1 MAFSM
6 VWAMTGFLM
15 VLCVKELNSLLSH
28 ISMDTS
34 MKHLLHKRGVS
45 SALLQFVI
53 EVEIIAPDNVTEE
66 QVKSSVNASSFPLR
80 NSSEILSVDITTFCA
95 SNGSVLQCRCQQQ
108 FFWGADVCS
117 RYGVC
122 DQISGGACTCI
133 NGISADGHFC
143 QSDVDECAVQP
154 SICGPNS
161 NCTNTI
167 LSYNCSC
174 LNGFNVKIP
183 GFSINNVNNT
193 CQDIDE
199 CAVIPSVCGPNSNC
213 TNTIGSYNCSCLNG
227 FSVTSPGFSINVSNT
242 CQDVNECAVI
252 PSVCGPNSNCTNT
265 IGSYT
270 CSCLNGFSVTSPDFS
285 INVNNMCQDVNECA
299 VIPSVCGPNSNC
311 TNTIGSYNCSCLNGF
326 SVTSPDFSINN
337 INNTCQDV
345 NECAVIPSVCGPNS
359 NCTNT
364 IGSYNCS
371 CLNGFSVTSPD
382 FSINNVNNTCQ
393 DVNECAVIP
402 SVCGPNSNCTNTIGS
417 YTCSCL
423 NGFSV
428 TSPDFS
434 INVNNM
440 CQDVN
445 ECAVIPSVCGPNSN
459 CTNTIGSYNCSCLN
473 GFSVTSPDFSINNI
487 NNTCQD
493 VNECAVIPSVCG
505 PNSNCTN
512 TIGSYNCSCLNG
524 FSVTSPD
531 FSINNINNTC
541 QDVNECAVI
550 PSVCGPNS
558 NCTNTIGSYNC
569 SCLNGFS
576 VTSPGFSI
584 NVNNTCQDVNEC
596 AVIPSVCGPNSS
608 CTNTIGS
615 YNCSCL
621 NGFSV
626 TWPDFSINN
635 VNNMCQ
641 DVNECAVI
649 SSVCGPNSNCT
660 NTIGSYNCSCLNGF
674 SVTSPDFS
682 INVNNMCQDVN
693 ECAVI
698 PSVCGPNSN
707 CTNTIGSYNCSCLN
721 GFSVTS
727 PDFSINNINNTCQDV
742 NECAVIPSV
751 CGPNSNCTNTIGSYN
766 CSCLNGFSVTSP
778 DFSINV
784 NNTCQDVNECAVI
797 PSVCGP
803 NSNCTN
809 TIGSYNCSCLN
820 GFSVTWPDFSINN
833 VNNMCQDVNECAVIP
848 SVCGP
853 NSNCTNTI
861 GSYNCSCLNGFSVTS
876 PDFSINVNNMCQ
888 DVNECAVIP
897 SVCGPNSNCTNTIG
911 SYNCSCLN
919 GFSVTLPD
927 FSINN
932 INNTCQDV
940 NECAVIPSVCG
951 PNSNCTNTIGS
962 YNCSCL
968 NGFSV
973 TSPDFSINVNNTCQ
987 DVNECAVIPSVCG
1000 PNSNCT
1006 NTIGSYNCSCLNG
1019 FSVTWPDFSINNVNN
1034 MCQDVNECA
1043 VIPSVCGPNSNCT
1056 NTIGSYNCSC
1066 LNGFSVTLPDFS
1078 INNVNNTCQDVN
1090 ECAVIPS
1097 VCGPNS
1103 HCTNTIGSYTCSCL
1117 NGFSVTSPD
1126 FSINVNN
1133 MCQDVNECAVIPSVC
1148 GPNSNCTNT
1157 IGSYTCS
1164 CLNGFSVTSPGFSIN
1179 NVNNMCQ
1186 ANPTQAPTTSITST
1200 TPSYISIN
1208 MQLTISEDFDM
1219 DLNDVGTSKYKTYA
1233 NDIIKAVEESYKNH
1247 AGYSPGTAK
1256 VIGFRAGSV
1265 VADISVKTS
1274 STTYLMSANEGV
1286 AQNLIKDGYNL
1297 PDNPLAVSE
1306 QINLRTTNGSIYPE
1320 QILTLRCPT
1329 AMPSNWTVNGKPIQ
1343 ATPDKYEINGD
1354 VLTVKAVGITDNA
1367 RYACQSAMDS
1377 VPLFQWQAV
1386 GDIKPLPNI
1395 QIYATTQ
1402 LSCDI
1407 RTIELQC
1414 CAESGYEVEWR
1425 SFNTS
1430 AGQCVTYGYPI
1441 SVDKCSNDTYS
1452 ESFVCQLKDGS
1463 LKDFAYSSSP
1473 VTLKI
1478 FSRDEKFTCNDD
1490 AYGVGEKGDTINAP
1504 CQPNTTGS
1512 RTAVCT
1518 SGNGWKVIEDNCVL
1532 NVIFN
1537 LLTQSQTI
1545 NANSLPDFIAQLTT
1559 AATENSPAIAQSA
1572 ATVQSIVTILNN
1584 IAEVSKGIKIN
1595 RLVMENFLKV
1605 MDVIVSPNAT
1615 GVWSNI
1621 NSNSMKNS
1629 SSLLLNA
1636 VEQVTEALAD
1646 DPLVITTGF
1655 LQLSRSV
1662 LSSAAAAL
1670 AVNST
1675 AEIFIPDTQIPGN
1688 NTVLTTVA
1696 FSNQSNFLPVRS
1708 KASFN
1713 DTSSKINAI
1722 VLLIKVKN
1730 ATFNN
1735 ISLTFDLINDNFTSP
1750 QCVFWNFNLFGVGG
1764 WDTSGCRPKYKSNGT
1779 VTCECNHLT
1788 SFSIL
1793 MSPYVPEDEAKV
1805 LDFITYIGVGISM
1818 GSLVACLIIEILVWK
1833 SMTRTPTSYIHHV
1846 SVVNIAVCLLI
1857 ADVWFIVGAA
1867 ETARKHENPDAC
1879 NAAVFFMHLFY
1890 LALFFWMLVSAAFFC
1905 RAVFAMTKV
1914 SKSTMRAISF
1924 SVGYVPPILI
1934 AVVTIAV
1941 TAPADNYLSENA
1953 CWLRWDRS
1961 KTLLAFVVPA
1971 LTIVAANL
1979 TILLAVIIKM
1989 LTRMGGKTSQV
2000 SEKHSLVL
2008 IGRCVAVLTPIFG
2021 LTWALGIG
2029 IVTDPGNYGLHVSFA
2044 FFNSLQGF
2052 FILLFGTLLDKKIR
2066 AAVSGKFSLASWTSN
2081 QSKTTSAGRSLT
2093 SRLDLFR
2100 LRLKRT
2106 YAYNTSGGTRSF
2118 PCSSGSQ

>member
-285 INVNNMCQDVNECA
+285 INVNNMCQDLNECAVIPSVCGPNSYCTNTIGSYNCSCLNGFSVTSPDFSLNVNNTCQDVNECA

-608 CTNTIGS
+608 
-615 YNCSCL
+615 
-621 NGFSV
+621 
-626 TWPDFSINN
+626 
-635 VNNMCQ
+635 
-641 DVNECAVI
+641 
-649 SSVCGPNSNCT
+649 
-660 NTIGSYNCSCLNGF
+660 
-674 SVTSPDFS
+674 
-682 INVNNMCQDVN
+682 
-693 ECAVI
+693 
-698 PSVCGPNSN
+698 
-707 CTNTIGSYNCSCLN
+707 
-721 GFSVTS
+721 
-727 PDFSINNINNTCQDV
+727 
-742 NECAVIPSV
+742 
-751 CGPNSNCTNTIGSYN
+751 
-766 CSCLNGFSVTSP
+766 
-778 DFSINV
+778 
-784 NNTCQDVNECAVI
+784 
-797 PSVCGP
+797 
-803 NSNCTN
+803 
-809 TIGSYNCSCLN
+809 
-820 GFSVTWPDFSINN
+820 
-833 VNNMCQDVNECAVIP
+833 
-848 SVCGP
+848 
-853 NSNCTNTI
+853 
-861 GSYNCSCLNGFSVTS
+861 
-876 PDFSINVNNMCQ
+876 
-888 DVNECAVIP
+888 
-897 SVCGPNSNCTNTIG
+897 
-911 SYNCSCLN
+911 
-919 GFSVTLPD
+919 
-927 FSINN
+927 
-932 INNTCQDV
+932 
-940 NECAVIPSVCG
+940 
-951 PNSNCTNTIGS
+951 
-962 YNCSCL
+962 
-968 NGFSV
+968 
-973 TSPDFSINVNNTCQ
+973 
-987 DVNECAVIPSVCG
+987 
-1000 PNSNCT
+1000 CT